1 MSPSKIMA
9 ARGRASAVLQRTMG
23 ARGAAPM
30 RGGVSPVRG
39 GVPSRGGVPAMA
51 RGGLRPGAPSMVR
64 GRGGAVP
71 GGQPVRP
78 RPQTSPQGGA
88 PLQRPSPVAT
98 PHLPPGMSVTRT
110 KPGSGGAQPPV
121 SSTSASAP
129 PRPAA
134 PQPQRPATSTV
145 PAPQQWGNSPYSHAA
160 YGSHQVWFDSR
171 RYMFHA
177 KFLFQCTYLLGS
189 IYLGDIKKDMSK
201 WMEITIEGSQYI
213 SSIMKG
219 VLFAI
224 EKQKSS

>member
-1 MSPSKIMA
+1 
-9 ARGRASAVLQRTMG
+9 
-23 ARGAAPM
+23 M

-71 GGQPVRP
+71 GGQLVRP